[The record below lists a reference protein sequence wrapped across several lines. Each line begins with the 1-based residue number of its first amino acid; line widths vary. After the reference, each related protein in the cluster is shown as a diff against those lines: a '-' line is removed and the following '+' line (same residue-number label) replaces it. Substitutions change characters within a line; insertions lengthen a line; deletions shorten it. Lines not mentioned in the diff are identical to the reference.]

1 MEVQNNIYLNFS
13 IHNQEQTFVPFQSLF
28 DLNSNKLLMINQSVL
43 FYEVLKDEKL
53 AKEAMK
59 VAEKKFNLK
68 KRIK

>member
-13 IHNQEQTFVPFQSLF
+13 IHNQEQTFVPFQSLS
-28 DLNSNKLLMINQSVL
+28 DLNSDKLLMINQSVL